1 MEIVHLYRCYIISE
15 FGEEPKWREACSEQY
30 QDNKLDKV
38 SCENIADIAFRPN
51 GQFIKNPL
59 PMMSAHTLEKLPCL
73 LSMVSVVIF
82 NNA

>member
-51 GQFIKNPL
+51 GQFIKKS
-59 PMMSAHTLEKLPCL
+59 SAYDVSTHSGKA
-73 LSMVSVVIF
+73 SMFIEHGKCSDI
-82 NNA
+82 